1 MTETDTD
8 IDWERL
14 AEAEL
19 THDKPLADQELA
31 HIGAHHGEQA

>member
-8 IDWERL
+8 TDWERL

-31 HIGAHHGEQA
+31 HIGAHDDKQA